1 MQQNR
6 QNAFQ
11 SKVDRAA
18 KCVGFILPSRC
29 IMLFVVV
36 ADQVNDGLARMV
48 QKHPGFITLS
58 LCLMILNVLCVEEL
72 DGREG

>member
-1 MQQNR
+1 
-6 QNAFQ
+6 
-11 SKVDRAA
+11 
-18 KCVGFILPSRC
+18 
-29 IMLFVVV
+29 MLFVVV

>member
-1 MQQNR
+1 
-6 QNAFQ
+6 
-11 SKVDRAA
+11 
-18 KCVGFILPSRC
+18 
-29 IMLFVVV
+29 MLFVVV

-58 LCLMILNVLCVEEL
+58 LSLCLMILNVLCVEEL